1 MCDRAPLGALSLST
15 ALVLLARSDPLPGR
29 SWNSLL
35 GGSAENVGRYRLGQ
49 EGAAIYVG
57 AASMCPE
64 TQDDSC
70 ARRRLQGQSQEPGPR
85 AAWTSLLGV
94 GEGGTEALLLFF

>member
-1 MCDRAPLGALSLST
+1 MWDGI
-15 ALVLLARSDPLPGR
+15 G
-29 SWNSLL
+29 
-35 GGSAENVGRYRLGQ
+35 LGQ

-64 TQDDSC
+64 AQNNSC

-94 GEGGTEALLLFF
+94 GEGGMEALPLFF